1 MIGAA
6 SFVCLCVC
14 LSVLEH
20 VYAKTTKLKLVER
33 WSTGKRRS
41 YLISVQRSIIF
52 CKCRNRTLAL
62 ALALVAHPMHITYL
76 WCSAGLQSRTSFMFS
91 TCTDCC
97 PCQKVG
103 TRIEPQHVWAHSCY
117 LWLRNYDKML
127 QESHQWFADKAHRW
141 SPPWLSSHRNNQNI
155 CYISF
160 SFQIYRNVGFSLV
173 VHLQYV
179 SQYR

>member
-6 SFVCLCVC
+6 LFVC
-14 LSVLEH
+14 LSVCPRASLR
-20 VYAKTTKLKLVER
+20 KNKLKLVKR

-52 CKCRNRTLAL
+52 CKSRNRMLAL
-62 ALALVAHPMHITYL
+62 ALALVAHPMHITYR

-103 TRIEPQHVWAHSCY
+103 TRIEPQNVWAHSCY
-117 LWLRNYDKML
+117 LWLRNYGKLL
-127 QESHQWFADKAHRW
+127 QESHQWFADKAHRL
-141 SPPWLSSHRNNQNI
+141 SPPWLSSYRNNQNF
-155 CYISF
+155 CYISFSF

-173 VHLQYV
+173 VHLHHV
-179 SQYR
+179 SQNR